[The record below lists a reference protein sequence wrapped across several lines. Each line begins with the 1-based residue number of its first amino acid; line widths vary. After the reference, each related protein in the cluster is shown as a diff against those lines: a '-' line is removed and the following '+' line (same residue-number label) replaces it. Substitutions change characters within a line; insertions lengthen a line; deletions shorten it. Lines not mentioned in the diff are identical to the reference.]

1 MPHTAHRYEVNVR
14 WTGNTGE
21 GTSSYRSYSR
31 DHDVSV
37 AGKATL
43 AGSSDPA
50 FRGDSERWNPEELL
64 VAALSQCHMLAYL
77 HACAVNAVVVTAYED
92 QAEGSMK
99 MSGNSGAFSE
109 VTLHPRVTV
118 ASPDMV
124 QRANAL
130 HHDAHEACFIASSVN
145 FPVSHEPIARATS
158 ESG

>member
-14 WTGNTGE
+14 WTGNAGE

-118 ASPDMV
+118 EKPDYWTADTQPMHQPCSRSFRVPPFRFRTRQCSP
-124 QRANAL
+124 R
-130 HHDAHEACFIASSVN
+130 
-145 FPVSHEPIARATS
+145 PARTVL
-158 ESG
+158 